1 MGTGHWALA
10 VHSATVHSLQ
20 SEAQFN
26 KSGQLSNCQDG
37 CQTNS
42 QRYDDLLSTD
52 RVDIS
57 NTGTYRVIVL
67 V

>member
-1 MGTGHWALA
+1 

-20 SEAQFN
+20 TEAQFN
-26 KSGQLSNCQDG
+26 QSGQLSNCQDG

-42 QRYDDLLSTD
+42 RSYDH

-57 NTGTYRVIVL
+57 NTYRMIVL